1 VAPPGARKIPRVL
14 PISWARRIADR
25 IRGLPAR
32 PRGARG
38 AGFDWERAA
47 ERALVDAGYRILDRN
62 FRSRGG
68 ELDLVAEENGV
79 LCFVEVKGR
88 RSVAFGTPAEAVTPE
103 KERRVILAAR
113 AWLVRSP
120 ARGRD
125 CRFDVVCVSETAD
138 KPGMPDVEII
148 RDAFR
153 VEDDR

>member
-1 VAPPGARKIPRVL
+1 ML

-38 AGFDWERAA
+38 AGYDWERAA

-68 ELDLVAEENGV
+68 ELDIVAEENGV

-88 RSVAFGTPAEAVTPE
+88 RSVAFGTPAEAITAE
-103 KERRVILAAR
+103 KERRVIGAAR
-113 AWLVRSP
+113 A
-120 ARGRD
+120 
-125 CRFDVVCVSETAD
+125 
-138 KPGMPDVEII
+138 
-148 RDAFR
+148 
-153 VEDDR
+153 